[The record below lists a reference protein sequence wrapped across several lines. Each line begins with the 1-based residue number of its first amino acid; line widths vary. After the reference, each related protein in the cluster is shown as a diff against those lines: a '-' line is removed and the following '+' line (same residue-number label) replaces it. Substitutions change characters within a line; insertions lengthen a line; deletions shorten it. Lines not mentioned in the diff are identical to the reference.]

1 VNRRLSV
8 RCQSVAGPLL
18 PSWGHGFGQGP
29 KVSGLPLHEE
39 IRGLVAQ
46 VVPVDA
52 VEEEHRRQALAW
64 LDSTGDIFRRIKPR
78 TPAPHLVSYFL
89 LIDHQQGTVLLVDH
103 RKAGLWLP
111 TGGHVEP
118 GEHPAATVRREA
130 REELG
135 IEAKFS
141 PVTGDRPMFVTVTET
156 APAAGR
162 HTDVSL
168 WYVLT
173 RSMSQPL
180 TPDPGEFR
188 EARWWTRARIG
199 RADPALFDPHMNR
212 MLSKFDHARTARG
225 A

>member
-1 VNRRLSV
+1 M
-8 RCQSVAGPLL
+8 
-18 PSWGHGFGQGP
+18 
-29 KVSGLPLHEE
+29 SGVLLHEQ

-46 VVPVDA
+46 VVPADA
-52 VEEEHRRQALAW
+52 AEGEHRRQALGW
-64 LDSTGDIFRRIKPR
+64 LDSTGDIFRRVKPR

-89 LIDHQQGTVLLVDH
+89 LVDHGQRNVLLVDH

-135 IEAKFS
+135 IEAVFS
-141 PVTGDRPMFVTVTET
+141 PVTGEDPVFVSVTET
-156 APAAGR
+156 AGRADR

-168 WYVLT
+168 WFVL
-173 RSMSQPL
+173 SGGVSDPL

-188 EARWWTRARIG
+188 AARWWSRGQIERAG
-199 RADPALFDPHMNR
+199 PELFDPHTAR
-212 MLSKFDHARTARG
+212 MLGKLDRALDLAR
-225 A
+225 